1 MDIIGVTKIDFV
13 GKRRYAYFVSGVLL
27 ALGIAAFILLLIGKG
42 RLGIEFSGGT
52 LVELSFKKPVDI
64 GKVRDAVRRIG
75 VSEAEVQ
82 QLHQAGEGSRF
93 LIRAKRSETVE
104 QELAR
109 KIVEAFKDPEFSG
122 SEPIVERQEEVGPSI
137 GRALRGKAIWA
148 VVAAL
153 IAIMIYIAI
162 RFEFRFGV
170 AAAIATL
177 HDVVVVFGLMWL
189 LGREITLL
197 VVSALLTLA
206 GYSLTDTVV
215 VFDRIREN
223 LRARRKEPLP
233 TIINASINE
242 VLHRTVITATTTFLA
257 SVSLLAFGGPVI
269 RDFSLALSMG
279 IVVGTYS
286 SIFVASPIL
295 IEWQAISPKEELVRV
310 KPEEEKP
317 VEKKEVPKPVTAQRP
332 RKGKGKKRK

>member
-1 MDIIGVTKIDFV
+1 MDIIGVTNIDFV
-13 GKRRYAYFVSGVLL
+13 GKRRYAYFLSGALL
-27 ALGIAAFILLLIGKG
+27 TLGIAVFVLLLTGRG
-42 RLGIEFSGGT
+42 RLGIEFTGGT

-64 GKVRDAVRRIG
+64 GKVRSIVGSIEVPG
-75 VSEAEVQ
+75 AEVQ
-82 QLHQAGEGSRF
+82 QLHQPGGGSRF
-93 LIRAKRSETVE
+93 LIRVKRSETVE
-104 QELAR
+104 QELGR
-109 KIVEAFKDPEFSG
+109 KIVEAFKGPDFSG
-122 SEPIVERQEEVGPSI
+122 NEPTVERQEEVGPSI

-148 VVAAL
+148 IIAAL
-153 IAIMIYIAI
+153 IAITIYIAV

-177 HDVVVVFGLMWL
+177 HDVIVVFGLMWL

-233 TIINASINE
+233 VIINASINE
-242 VLHRTVITATTTFLA
+242 VLHRTIITATTTFLA
-257 SVSLLAFGGPVI
+257 SVSLLIFGGPVI

-295 IEWQAISPKEELVRV
+295 VEWQAISPKEELVRAR
-310 KPEEEKP
+310 PEEKKVVEEK
-317 VEKKEVPKPVTAQRP
+317 VVTKPAEAR
-332 RKGKGKKRK
+332 RARKGKKRR

>member
-1 MDIIGVTKIDFV
+1 MDIIGVTNIDFV
-13 GKRRYAYFVSGVLL
+13 GKRKYAYFLSGALL
-27 ALGIAAFILLLIGKG
+27 ALGIAVFVLLLTGRG

-64 GKVRDAVRRIG
+64 GKVRSVVSG
-75 VSEAEVQ
+75 VSGAEVQ
-82 QLHQAGEGSRF
+82 QLHQPGEGSRF
-93 LIRAKRSETVE
+93 LIRVKRSETVE
-104 QELAR
+104 QELGR
-109 KIVEAFKDPEFSG
+109 KIVEAFKGPDFSG
-122 SEPIVERQEEVGPSI
+122 NEPTVERQEEVGPSI

-148 VVAAL
+148 IIAAL
-153 IAIMIYIAI
+153 IAITIYIAV

-177 HDVVVVFGLMWL
+177 HDVIVVFGLMWL

-233 TIINASINE
+233 VIINASINE
-242 VLHRTVITATTTFLA
+242 VLHRTIITATTTFLA
-257 SVSLLAFGGPVI
+257 SVSLLIFGGPVI

-295 IEWQAISPKEELVRV
+295 VEWQAISPKEELVRA
-310 KPEEEKP
+310 KPEEKRVAEEK
-317 VEKKEVPKPVTAQRP
+317 VVTKPAEARRA
-332 RKGKGKKRK
+332 RKGKRRR